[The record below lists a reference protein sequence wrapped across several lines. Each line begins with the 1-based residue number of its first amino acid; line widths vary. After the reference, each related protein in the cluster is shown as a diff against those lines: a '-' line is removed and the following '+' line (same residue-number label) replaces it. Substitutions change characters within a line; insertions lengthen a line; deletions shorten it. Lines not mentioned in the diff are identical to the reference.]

1 MTRRA
6 GLLLSA
12 GLALL
17 TAGAA
22 LAQFVLVGLVGLL
35 LVPLGFGLL
44 VAAVVAVQPAAARSR
59 RGIAAAAAFGAGVLT
74 YAAFRAG
81 ALSFAVAIH
90 RLQQGTFVER
100 ATGGAWLLSFALAV
114 VGGALYIGALSHG
127 AGWAPRARTRWFVAA
142 VAVFPVTVALF
153 FALAAWLPLSA

>member
-6 GLLLSA
+6 VLLLSA

-44 VAAVVAVQPAAARSR
+44 VAALLAVQRAAARPR
-59 RGIAAAAAFGAGVLT
+59 RGIAAAAAVGAGVLT

-90 RLQQGTFVER
+90 RLQPGTFVER

-114 VGGALYIGALSHG
+114 VGGALFIGALSHG
-127 AGWAPRARTRWFVAA
+127 AGWSPRARTWWFVAA
-142 VAVFPVTVALF
+142 VAVFPVTVAAF